1 MISADGEIS
10 PTGKAG
16 ETIISVI
23 AYNGNA
29 EGKTVTKEVG
39 RLKFDSGNTPFFE
52 VPNLAYD
59 IVDGQGRILEHS
71 AEEAVFCE
79 SWLNAV
85 REGRL
90 NEDHR
95 RTVLTPE
102 VNCNVVRDKECRKNP
117 CARLSVPIQ
126 LGEDM
131 LAGAVVFFLWNNDPS
146 YEKQCLAMIL
156 AGGLSNLLQ
165 KERETTGLHRDAVRL
180 LKELLNYKPGLK
192 LYFENALKSSEFAG
206 IRGRFH
212 LCVLLPQGSGIQNTE
227 EQAERVAAL
236 SECIWAFAHHG
247 RIIVLFSTADYTPE
261 TFRTLIAPLVE
272 AEQMQAGCSVSFDE
286 LLKLRY
292 VYEDT
297 RAALELACAEESD
310 TSYHK
315 SERYLGRVFLQRC
328 RKLLPAEE
336 YYPDFFRRLIEH
348 DERTGKTYVR
358 TLAAYLDNGR
368 NTNAAAK
375 QLFMHRNSMVQQLE
389 RIEQILGIPLDDS
402 ETCFF
407 LQLCIRL
414 HELE

>member
-1 MISADGEIS
+1 MENLSEMS
-10 PTGKAG
+10 
-16 ETIISVI
+16 SMLL
-23 AYNGNA
+23 
-29 EGKTVTKEVG
+29 G
-39 RLKFDSGNTPFFE
+39 RLPQITSLRE
-52 VPNLAYD
+52 LIELSCSVLQASLY

-71 AEEAVFCE
+71 AEEKVLCE

-85 REGRL
+85 REGQL

-95 RTVLTPE
+95 KTVLTPE
-102 VNCNVVRDKECRKNP
+102 VNCNVVRDKQCRGIP
-117 CARLSVPIQ
+117 CARLSVPVQ
-126 LGEDM
+126 LGENM

-156 AGGLSNLLQ
+156 AGALSNLLQ
-165 KERETTGLHRDAVRL
+165 KEREAAGTHRDSVRL
-180 LKELLNYKPGLK
+180 LKELLDYKPGLK

-206 IRGRFH
+206 MTGHFH
-212 LCVLLPQGSGIQNTE
+212 LCVLLPQDSAAQNTE
-227 EQAERVAAL
+227 RQAESVSAL
-236 SECIWAFAHHG
+236 SEFIWAFDHHG
-247 RIIVLFSTADYTPE
+247 TIIVLFNTGNYTPE
-261 TFRTLIAPLVE
+261 SFHTLIAPLAD
-272 AEQMQAGCSVSFDE
+272 AEQMQAGCSISFDE

-297 RAALELACAEESD
+297 RSALELACAEERD
-310 TSYHK
+310 TRYHK
-315 SERYLGRVFLQRC
+315 SERYLARVFLQRC

-348 DERTGKTYVR
+348 DERTGKSYVR

-375 QLFMHRNSMVQQLE
+375 QLYMHRNSMVQQLD
-389 RIEQILGIPLDDS
+389 RIEQILGMPLDDS
-402 ETCFF
+402 ETSFF